1 MNDIE
6 KYDYIEKIYG
16 NPYFDNID
24 VVLKLLSDTDECIR
38 IEMIEACYACEQE
51 LVRKKL
57 FQMLNDTKGL
67 EKGYLLLTL
76 SYIYQDNK
84 KKIVDVLN
92 ENIHSMDVYEKMD
105 AYIGLIILGYDSYLK
120 EVLKFL
126 ESSEYFVRCA
136 ALNMLSELIQNN
148 LIKKENFETIVNVVN
163 KIYEK
168 EETQAVK
175 SSIQHL
181 FEIMNLESG
190 DK

>member
-16 NPYFDNID
+16 NSYFDNID
-24 VVLKLLSDTDECIR
+24 VVLKLLSDTDECVR

-163 KIYEK
+163 KICEK

>member
-6 KYDYIEKIYG
+6 KYDYIEEIYG
-16 NPYFDNID
+16 NPRFDNID
-24 VVLKLLSDTDECIR
+24 VVLKLLSDTDEYVR

-57 FQMLNDTKGL
+57 FQMLKNAKGL

-84 KKIVDVLN
+84 KKIVDILN
-92 ENIHSMDVYEKMD
+92 ENIHSLDVYEKVD
-105 AYIGLIILGYDSYLK
+105 AYIGLIILGYDSYLE

-126 ESSEYFVRCA
+126 ESSEYYVRCA
-136 ALNMLSELIQNN
+136 VLNMLSELIQNN
-148 LIKKENFETIVNVVN
+148 LIKKEDFKTIVNVVN
-163 KIYEK
+163 KICDK
-168 EETQAVK
+168 EETQAVN

-181 FEIMNLESG
+181 FEIINLEIG
-190 DK
+190 NK